1 MIVVFSCREDVSFV
15 VAFGNCFGTGVVFG
29 KTAWVTCGSAVL
41 TVRADVVFSDR
52 VVVTGGAAVVSEEAD
67 VVVCKV
73 LSGKL
78 GTQHV
83 LK

>member
-1 MIVVFSCREDVSFV
+1 MLVIFGCGEDVSFV

-29 KTAWVTCGSAVL
+29 RTAWVTCGSAVL
-41 TVRADVVFSDR
+41 TGRADVVLSDR
-52 VVVTGGAAVVSEEAD
+52 VVVTGGATVVSEEAD

-73 LSGKL
+73 VSGKL